1 MSKVFT
7 ITEGLENMGALR
19 TGGQGSVY
27 KGRRYG
33 PIITAVKLLPTPIH
47 TESTDD
53 KNFRNFQNEVEK
65 LKKVNEEPNPNV
77 VKILNSGITESGSFP
92 FIEMEFIDGPDLED
106 LLKPPH
112 EPIFTI
118 KEIIKLA
125 DQLANALSH
134 CHKVSVKHGDIK
146 SNNVKFNIH
155 TGNYVLLDF
164 GLSAMSDD
172 QRRTSIRHAG
182 AIEFMAPEQNE
193 GLMYFQTD
201 VYSYGVILYELIAGQ
216 VPFPLRDN
224 GETSRNAVMLAHMES
239 PVPDVMEL
247 RKNNLPE
254 SWTEKKKEHE
264 MLVPAWLLQIVAK
277 CLKKDPDDRFADGI
291 ELQETLMHSSI
302 SAVSNNQG
310 DDTWN
315 SSVLLKENERLQGL
329 LLYYQE
335 AENNKAVQP
344 VITEGAAKPV
354 DDGKQVRM
362 SKPIFILFMF
372 MLCGFTVFSAVVLS
386 KYGDKIYHG
395 VYSRL
400 FKSSKKPVDS
410 TKNVILPQKKE
421 PEKQQD
427 TTTPANDESGIPPEV
442 DSQADSILKGMKYK
456 KSGKEEPQ
464 FYRDSAKTKD
474 TSNLNF

>member
-112 EPIFTI
+112 ETIFTI

-201 VYSYGVILYELIAGQ
+201 VYSYGIILYELIAGQ

-224 GETSRNAVMLAHMES
+224 GETARNAVMLAHMET

-247 RKNNLPE
+247 RKSNLPE
-254 SWTEKKKEHE
+254 SWSDKKKEHE

-277 CLKKDPDDRFADGI
+277 CLEKAPENRFPDGI
-291 ELQETLMHSSI
+291 ELQDILMHSSI
-302 SAVSNNQG
+302 SAVSGNREE
-310 DDTWN
+310 DTWN
-315 SSVLLKENERLQGL
+315 ASVLLKENERLQGL

-335 AENNKAVQP
+335 AENNKGQP
-344 VITEGAAKPV
+344 ELTAGADNFV
-354 DDGKQVRM
+354 NDGKQVRM
-362 SKPIFILFMF
+362 SKPIFVLFMIL
-372 MLCGFTVFSAVVLS
+372 LCGFTVFSAVVMS
-386 KYGDKIYHG
+386 KFGDKIYHG
-395 VYSRL
+395 VYNRL
-400 FKSSKKPVDS
+400 FKASKKPADS
-410 TKNVILPQKKE
+410 VKRIVYPQK
-421 PEKQQD
+421 QD
-427 TTTPANDESGIPPEV
+427 TVKPEDTATVKEEDSGIPPEV
-442 DSQADSILKGMKYK
+442 DDQADSILRGMKYK
-456 KSGKEEPQ
+456 KTGTQEPQ

-474 TSNLNF
+474 TSNVKF

>member
-92 FIEMEFIDGPDLED
+92 FIEMEYIDGPDLED

-146 SNNVKFNIH
+146 SNNVKFNVH

-201 VYSYGVILYELIAGQ
+201 VYSFGIILYELIGGQ

-224 GETSRNAVMLAHMES
+224 GETARNAVMLAHMDNQ
-239 PVPDVMEL
+239 VPDVMEL
-247 RKNNLPE
+247 RKKNLPA
-254 SWTEKKKEHE
+254 SWSDQKKEHE
-264 MLVPAWLLQIVAK
+264 MLVPAWLLKIVSK
-277 CLKKDPDDRFADGI
+277 CLEKEPEHRFPSGI
-291 ELQETLMHSSI
+291 ELQDALVHSSI
-302 SAVSNNQG
+302 SAVNSNQV
-310 DDTWN
+310 DDSWN
-315 SSVLLKENERLQGL
+315 ASVLLKENERLQGL
-329 LLYYQE
+329 VLYYQE
-335 AENNKAVQP
+335 AESARGGEVIGDSSEADGTVGKNAVR
-344 VITEGAAKPV
+344 ISKPV
-354 DDGKQVRM
+354 
-362 SKPIFILFMF
+362 FIGLIV
-372 MLCGFTVFSAVVLS
+372 LLVALTGFSSVMAI
-386 KYGDKIYHG
+386 KHRRGIYNTF
-395 VYSRL
+395 
-400 FKSSKKPVDS
+400 FKSSQPPRDTLSHFVKPAQVDS
-410 TKNVILPQKKE
+410 AKPDNKVNQPVN
-421 PEKQQD
+421 
-427 TTTPANDESGIPPEV
+427 NDNASSIPPEV
-442 DSQADSILKGMKYK
+442 DSIADSILRGVRHKP
-456 KSGKEEPQ
+456 KSDPQ
-464 FYRDSAKTKD
+464 FYRDSVKAADTTKL
-474 TSNLNF
+474 SF

>member
-92 FIEMEFIDGPDLED
+92 FIEMEYIDGPDLED

-112 EPIFTI
+112 EAIFSI

-146 SNNVKFNIH
+146 SNNVKFNVH

-201 VYSYGVILYELIAGQ
+201 VYSYGIILYELIAGQ
-216 VPFPLRDN
+216 VPFPLKDN
-224 GETSRNAVMLAHMES
+224 GETARNAVMLAHMES
-239 PVPDVMEL
+239 EIPDVIEL
-247 RKNNLPE
+247 RRKNLPE
-254 SWTEKKKEHE
+254 SWSEEQKE
-264 MLVPAWLLQIVAK
+264 MQMQVPAWLLKVVAR
-277 CLKKDPDDRFADGI
+277 CLQKDITNRYANGI
-291 ELQETLMHSSI
+291 ELQEALMQGSI
-302 SAVSNNQG
+302 GAISPTHPDES
-310 DDTWN
+310 WN
-315 SSVLLKENERLQGL
+315 TEVLLKENERLQGL
-329 LLYYQE
+329 VLYYQE
-335 AENNKAVQP
+335 NENKQP
-344 VITEGAAKPV
+344 APVANTAPV
-354 DDGKQVRM
+354 DPKTVRM
-362 SKPIFILFMF
+362 SKPIFIMF
-372 MLCGFTVFSAVVLS
+372 MILLCGFTVFSAVVM
-386 KYGDKIYHG
+386 DKFGGRIYHG
-395 VYSRL
+395 VVNRL
-400 FKSSKKPVDS
+400 FKPAKKPADTAA
-410 TKNVILPQKKE
+410 TKVILPAKKDSVE
-421 PEKQQD
+421 TKPND
-427 TTTPANDESGIPPEV
+427 FRDESNIPPEV
-442 DSQADSILKGMKYK
+442 DSTADSILRNIQRAKQQ
-456 KSGKEEPQ
+456 KEDTQ
-464 FYRDSAKTKD
+464 FYRDSVKKAD

>member
-224 GETSRNAVMLAHMES
+224 GETARNAVMLAHMEA

-254 SWTEKKKEHE
+254 SWADKKKEHE

-302 SAVSNNQG
+302 SAVSNNQV

-335 AENNKAVQP
+335 AENSKMVQP
-344 VITEGAAKPV
+344 VITEGAEIAV
-354 DDGKQVRM
+354 DNGKQVRM
-362 SKPIFILFMF
+362 SKPIFIFFML

-386 KYGDKIYHG
+386 KYGDRIYHG
-395 VYSRL
+395 VYNRL
-400 FKSSKKPVDS
+400 FKSKKPADS
-410 TKNVILPQKKE
+410 TKNVILPQQKKE
-421 PEKQQD
+421 PEKQQQD
-427 TTTPANDESGIPPEV
+427 TTPTNDESGIPPEV

-456 KSGKEEPQ
+456 KSGAQEPQ

>member
-224 GETSRNAVMLAHMES
+224 GETARNAVMLAHMES

-247 RKNNLPE
+247 RRNNLPE
-254 SWTEKKKEHE
+254 SWADKKKEHE

-335 AENNKAVQP
+335 AENNKTIQP
-344 VITEGAAKPV
+344 AIGEGIERPV

-362 SKPIFILFMF
+362 SKPIFLLFMF
-372 MLCGFTVFSAVVLS
+372 LLCGFTVFSAVVLS

-395 VYSRL
+395 VYNRL
-400 FKSSKKPVDS
+400 FKSAKKPVDS

-421 PEKQQD
+421 PEKQQPD
-427 TTTPANDESGIPPEV
+427 TTPANDESGIPPDV

>member
-92 FIEMEFIDGPDLED
+92 FIEMEYIDGPDLED

-112 EPIFTI
+112 EAIFTI

-201 VYSYGVILYELIAGQ
+201 VYSYGIILYELIAGQ

-224 GETSRNAVMLAHMES
+224 GETARNAVMLAHMET

-247 RKNNLPE
+247 RKNNLPQN
-254 SWTEKKKEHE
+254 WTDKKKEHE

-277 CLKKDPDDRFADGI
+277 CLEKDTANRFTNGM
-291 ELQETLMHSSI
+291 ELQDTLMHSSI
-302 SAVSNNQG
+302 ATVSNNHEDNG
-310 DDTWN
+310 WN
-315 SSVLLKENERLQGL
+315 ASVLLKENERLQGL

-335 AENNKAVQP
+335 AENNKVQTLP
-344 VITEGAAKPV
+344 LADADLVQHN
-354 DDGKQVRM
+354 GKQIRM
-362 SKPIFILFMF
+362 SKPVFVLFMVL
-372 MLCGFTVFSAVVLS
+372 LCSFTVFSAVVLS
-386 KYGDKIYHG
+386 KFGDKIYHG

-400 FKSSKKPVDS
+400 FKPSKKTIDS
-410 TKNVILPQKKE
+410 IPHITNP
-421 PEKQQD
+421 PKQEAVKQD
-427 TTTPANDESGIPPEV
+427 TTPARDESGIPPEV
-442 DSQADSILKGMKYK
+442 DSQADSILKGMKYNK
-456 KSGKEEPQ
+456 TGKEEPQ

>member
-92 FIEMEFIDGPDLED
+92 FIEMEYIDGPDLED

-112 EPIFTI
+112 EAIFSI
-118 KEIIKLA
+118 KEVIKLA

-146 SNNVKFNIH
+146 SNNVKFNVH

-201 VYSYGVILYELIAGQ
+201 VYSYGIILYELLAGQ
-216 VPFPLRDN
+216 VPFPLKDN
-224 GETSRNAVMLAHMES
+224 GETARNAVMLAHMES
-239 PVPDVMEL
+239 EIPDVMEL
-247 RKNNLPE
+247 RRKNLPE
-254 SWTEKKKEHE
+254 SWSDEQKE
-264 MLVPAWLLQIVAK
+264 MQMQVPAWLLKVVAK
-277 CLKKDPDDRFADGI
+277 CLQKDITNRYANGI
-291 ELQETLMHSSI
+291 ELQEALMQGSI
-302 SAVSNNQG
+302 GAISPTHPDES
-310 DDTWN
+310 WN
-315 SSVLLKENERLQGL
+315 TEVLLKENERLQGL
-329 LLYYQE
+329 VLYYQE
-335 AENNKAVQP
+335 NENKQP
-344 VITEGAAKPV
+344 AQVVNTTPV
-354 DDGKQVRM
+354 DPKAVRM
-362 SKPIFILFMF
+362 SKPIFVMFIIL
-372 MLCGFTVFSAVVLS
+372 LCGFTVFSAVVM
-386 KYGDKIYHG
+386 DKFGGRIYHG
-395 VYSRL
+395 VVNRL
-400 FKSSKKPVDS
+400 FKPSKKPVDS
-410 TKNVILPQKKE
+410 AATKVILPAKKDSVE
-421 PEKQQD
+421 TKPSD
-427 TTTPANDESGIPPEV
+427 FRDESNIPPEV
-442 DSQADSILKGMKYK
+442 DSTADSILRNIQRAKQQ
-456 KSGKEEPQ
+456 KEDTQ
-464 FYRDSAKTKD
+464 FYRDSVKKAD

>member
-112 EPIFTI
+112 EAIFTI

-201 VYSYGVILYELIAGQ
+201 VYSYGIILYELIAGQ
-216 VPFPLRDN
+216 VPFTLRDN
-224 GETSRNAVMLAHMES
+224 GETARNAVMLAHMET

-247 RKNNLPE
+247 RKSNLPE
-254 SWTEKKKEHE
+254 SWSDKKKEHE
-264 MLVPAWLLQIVAK
+264 MLVPAWLLQLVAK
-277 CLKKDPDDRFADGI
+277 CLEKAPENRFPNGI
-291 ELQETLMHSSI
+291 ELQDTLMHSSI
-302 SAVSNNQG
+302 AAVSGNQE

-315 SSVLLKENERLQGL
+315 ASVLLKENERLQGL

-335 AENNKAVQP
+335 AENNKSQP
-344 VITEGAAKPV
+344 EPTAGADKLV
-354 DDGKQVRM
+354 DNGKQVKM
-362 SKPIFILFMF
+362 SKPIFVLFMIL
-372 MLCGFTVFSAVVLS
+372 LCGFTVFSAVVMS
-386 KYGDKIYHG
+386 KFGDKILHG
-395 VYSRL
+395 ISSR
-400 FKSSKKPVDS
+400 FSKTAKKPTDTVKRTINPPKTADPV
-410 TKNVILPQKKE
+410 T
-421 PEKQQD
+421 QD
-427 TTTPANDESGIPPEV
+427 TTPATDQESGIPPDV
-442 DSQADSILKGMKYK
+442 DEQADSILRGMKYK
-456 KSGKEEPQ
+456 KTGAQEPQ

-474 TSNLNF
+474 TSNVKF

>member
-112 EPIFTI
+112 EAIFTI

-201 VYSYGVILYELIAGQ
+201 VYSFGIILYELIGGQ
-216 VPFPLRDN
+216 VPFPLKDN
-224 GETSRNAVMLAHMES
+224 GETARNAVMLAHMENA
-239 PVPDVMEL
+239 VPDVMEL
-247 RKNNLPE
+247 RKKNLPE
-254 SWTEKKKEHE
+254 SWAEQKREHE
-264 MLVPAWLLQIVAK
+264 MLVPAWLLKIVSK
-277 CLKKDPDDRFADGI
+277 CLEKEPENRFMNGI
-291 ELQETLMHSSI
+291 ELQDALVHTSI
-302 SAVSNNQG
+302 AAVNSNQV
-310 DDTWN
+310 DDSWN
-315 SSVLLKENERLQGL
+315 ASVLLKENERLQGL

-335 AENNKAVQP
+335 AESARGVHVVNTAAETPVVVGKHAVR
-344 VITEGAAKPV
+344 I
-354 DDGKQVRM
+354 
-362 SKPIFILFMF
+362 SKPIFISLIV
-372 MLCGFTVFSAVVLS
+372 LLIALTGFSAVLGF
-386 KYGDKIYHG
+386 KHRRGIYNT
-395 VYSRL
+395 L
-400 FKSSKKPVDS
+400 FKSTTPPRDSLSKSAPANKPDS
-410 TKNVILPQKKE
+410 VVK
-421 PEKQQD
+421 QD
-427 TTTPANDESGIPPEV
+427 TQVNTHPDDNSNGASVPAEV
-442 DSQADSILKGMKYK
+442 DSLADSILRNVKH
-456 KSGKEEPQ
+456 KSNNTQ
-464 FYRDSAKTKD
+464 FYRDSVKAADTAKL
-474 TSNLNF
+474 SF